1 MTRARD
7 TADGVARSITDGIVV
22 NADINASAA
31 IAQSKVANL
40 SSDIST
46 KVSGDGIENI
56 VALTQAAY
64 DALTPVATTLYVVT
78 D

>member
-22 NADINASAA
+22 NADINASAS
-31 IAQSKVANL
+31 ISQSKIANL
-40 SSDIST
+40 STDLGL
-46 KVSGDGIENI
+46 KVSGDGIANI

>member
-1 MTRARD
+1 MSRARD
-7 TADGVARSITDGIVV
+7 TADGIARAITDGIVV
-22 NADINASAA
+22 DADINASAA

-40 SSDIST
+40 ETDIGE
-46 KVSGDGIENI
+46 KISGDGIENI
-56 VALTQAAY
+56 VALTQAEY